1 MHIITKH
8 HKKGIL
14 IPFRFCN
21 DNMVKQG
28 LGENMKDWN
37 NSIKNPNIRRTY
49 LIKLIHLYT
58 GNICMRIIC
67 QPEKKSVPFYFRR
80 CISFPLVLRDHKC
93 TVNMCNLYLSV
104 FV

>member
-1 MHIITKH
+1 
-8 HKKGIL
+8 
-14 IPFRFCN
+14 
-21 DNMVKQG
+21 MVKQG

-67 QPEKKSVPFYFRR
+67 QPENKIRILLLYKIFI
-80 CISFPLVLRDHKC
+80 ISIG
-93 TVNMCNLYLSV
+93 TA
-104 FV
+104 